1 MKSNEIVQEGP
12 LDFISKVGAGIKGMA
27 SPGSTF
33 STGYQQKASQQQLD
47 AYAKKSYPAWN
58 QAIVSLRQEGIPEPQ
73 LGAELQNWATTYFD
87 LGFKAPPFT
96 GAVNA
101 TNSMEYLKKLWGMK
115 ISPRAKPAPSTPADP
130 DSAGGGTTGAAG
142 GAGTTANAAPT
153 SGSTTATGNAAPT
166 AGATT
171 SSAPAQ
177 QQQSADPIHAILK
190 DPNAFKAEW
199 DKFIAS
205 KPNYKLI
212 ADPQLLSVLKNMW
225 MRSGGMKAE
234 SKKNKG
240 KRV

>member
-73 LGAELQNWATTYFD
+73 LGAELQNWATTYF
-87 LGFKAPPFT
+87 GFKAPPFT
-96 GAVNA
+96 GVVNA

-115 ISPRAKPAPSTPADP
+115 ISPRAKPAPSTPAGP
-130 DSAGGGTTGAAG
+130 GSAGGGTTGAAG

-153 SGSTTATGNAAPT
+153 

-177 QQQSADPIHAILK
+177 SAQQQSSDPVHAILK